1 MTEQANEPTDQAS
14 SAKNDD
20 SSTFSI
26 LRRGATEPGGPYS
39 EEQILK
45 MLQED
50 TISRK
55 DFVYFDGMTDWRPIE
70 DVFEIEETINHLV
83 DDGQNPD
90 EAAAAFREVNLVTD
104 DNEEVYYI
112 AIQAR
117 AGLLT
122 KTKQCLVVTD
132 QFLYHLTE
140 KGVGYELEAHDW
152 AQISNSKM
160 QDNQKDMGTFSF
172 TINQDRRVDVP
183 HLPMPQVKR
192 LFELA
197 CEMKS

>member
-1 MTEQANEPTDQAS
+1 MTEQANEEPDQVS
-14 SAKNDD
+14 TPKNDG

-70 DVFEIEETINHLV
+70 DVFEIEETINHLI
-83 DDGQNPD
+83 DDGQNPE
-90 EAAAAFREVNLVTD
+90 EAAEAFREVNLVTD
-104 DNEEVYYI
+104 ESEEVYYI

-117 AGLLT
+117 TGILT
-122 KTKQCLVVTD
+122 KTKQCLIVTD
-132 QFLYHLTE
+132 RFLYHLTE
-140 KGVGYELEAHDW
+140 KDVGYELEAHDW
-152 AQISNSKM
+152 AHISNSKM
-160 QDNQKDMGTFSF
+160 QDNQKELGTFSF
-172 TINQDRRVDVP
+172 TLNQDRRVDVP
-183 HLPMPQVKR
+183 HLPMSQVKR

>member
-1 MTEQANEPTDQAS
+1 MTEQADEAS
-14 SAKNDD
+14 SQRNDD

-55 DFVYFDGMTDWRPIE
+55 DFVYFDGLTDWRPIE

-104 DNEEVYYI
+104 ESEEVYYI

-132 QFLYHLTE
+132 RFLYHLTE
-140 KGVGYELEAHDW
+140 KNAGYELEAHDW
-152 AQISNSKM
+152 SDISNSKM
-160 QDNQKDMGTFSF
+160 QDNQKELGTFSF